1 MYEYVKDKQFLSRMR
16 SLCGEIIQDL
26 CHTLKEEC
34 DIGAVCY
41 LVGSGARN
49 LITQNANRPI
59 DLDYNLEIVRID
71 DYEKCR
77 DIKESV
83 RKAFNIV
90 LREHGWSDCQD
101 STSSLT
107 TEKRHF
113 TEENNTEFS
122 IDVCIVRRDTKDN
135 YYRLIH
141 KKTGWTSLDKYCWEQ
156 APNSAKVR
164 QKAECIKRNG
174 KWTLVREQYLKIKNQ
189 YLTSNDYNHSSFIC
203 YIEAVNNVYNSKK
216 HRN

>member
-1 MYEYVKDKQFLSRMR
+1 MYDYVEDKNFLSRMR
-16 SLCGEIIQDL
+16 SLCGGIMQDL
-26 CHTLKEEC
+26 CHILKEEY
-34 DIGAVCY
+34 DIGAVSY

-49 LITQNANRPI
+49 LITQNSSRPI

-71 DYEKCR
+71 DYKKCR

-90 LREHGWSDCQD
+90 LREHGWNDCQD

-113 TEENNTEFS
+113 AEGNNTEFS
-122 IDVCIVRRDTKDN
+122 IDVCIVCRDTKDN

-141 KKTGWTSLDKYCWEQ
+141 KKTGRIYFDEYCWEQ

-164 QKAECIKRNG
+164 KKADCIKKSG
-174 KWTLVREQYLKIKNQ
+174 KWMLVREQYLKNKNR
-189 YLTSNDYNHSSFIC
+189 YLKSNDYNHSSFIC
-203 YIEAVNNVYNSKK
+203 YIQAVNNVYYSMK
-216 HRN
+216 H